1 MVEADPNVRLVV
13 NGHNHNYERS
23 LPFRGG
29 AIVEGGIVHLTS
41 GGGGAPLYTGTYGFE
56 YSALQVKSQH
66 WVLLEADA
74 RTLTGTAY
82 DLAGNVIDTFTIVR

>member
-1 MVEADPNVRLVV
+1 ML

-23 LPFRGG
+23 SPYRGG
-29 AIVEGGIVHLTS
+29 QVVEGGVVHLTS
-41 GGGGAPLYTGTYGFE
+41 GGGGAPLYTGSYGFD

-74 RTLTGTAY
+74 RTLNVTAY
-82 DLAGNVIDTFTIVR
+82 DLAGNVIDQFTLVR